1 MIRDDTSCPATRAAY
16 SARSSALPEHLGD
29 DIVAQTPARHLGLL
43 PGPAAENAAEMLRLV
58 TQVLDDHAHWRR
70 NLHPEDPSL
79 LTPARRA
86 QLADAQQD
94 LEDAVTWLLAQL
106 KRSFPFHNPR
116 YLAHMQSETTIASL
130 VGGLAGMLFN
140 ANNVTSESGAVTL
153 QLEIEAC
160 NRLLGMI
167 GYRPPP
173 TPPAEPA
180 ADTIA
185 QYLRS
190 LEQGFGWCHL
200 CSGGTSANVE
210 ALWAARNV
218 RLSSLAIAAAARAV
232 QLSLPVV
239 LPGENLEREIA
250 DLSEAQ
256 LLRLRP
262 GDAID
267 LLPRFYQAALAAWGE
282 VEADDDLS
290 ALKRR
295 VDDLLAAARRTLPV
309 GGFTLRPVVLHPGTA
324 HYSVK
329 KAIDVLGLGEASARQ
344 VNTTL
349 RHRMDVDDL
358 VHKLAEMVETG
369 AEFPLAV
376 VAVVGT
382 TEEGAVDPL
391 HEILSRRKEMET
403 NLKHSFWIHADAAWG
418 GYLRTMV
425 SPSPRHLLHLETLA
439 IRDANQL
446 DLPAMFGEGTRHP
459 TEWLAGLKKYL
470 NARGVDEAAIAAPA
484 SRLDT
489 ALAEGDWS
497 EARAAVAELIDAANH
512 GRPGVVAPAKV
523 GRADIRR
530 LVTSMFEGST
540 YLTGDQ
546 LERVVRLPALKA
558 EFRRS
563 TPIAGL
569 ASNDAVLD
577 ALDALGQADSVTVD
591 PHKLGYQ
598 HYACGAI
605 AFRKDAVRHHVKQAA
620 PYITRL
626 NDAVVTNQP
635 LWRLEVAVDDQTKV
649 VRRLESPSGFTL
661 EGSRPSAPAAALWL
675 STTVLPLDTE
685 NHGLLVREGYFAA
698 RELDTW
704 LRTWSEVEDELRPA
718 GAGLF
723 DFVPLTWDGDA
734 AVVGDSN
741 VVIFG
746 VRDNRADHDDLAGY
760 NALTKKV
767 YQRFAILAEGGDHR
781 FSYEQDFFLS
791 ATQFTEPSY
800 PEETIAE
807 IGGRLGLRWQSDVYQ
822 RDGMEVLRATVMN
835 PYVRALRE
843 RRVDV
848 LRDFVVALAAVAR
861 KETDPKPEASS

>member
-1 MIRDDTSCPATRAAY
+1 MT
-16 SARSSALPEHLGD
+16 LP
-29 DIVAQTPARHLGLL
+29 PARHLGLL
-43 PGPAAENAAEMLRLV
+43 PGPAAENSAEILRLV
-58 TQVLDDHAHWRR
+58 IQVLDDHAHWRR

-94 LEDAVTWLLAQL
+94 LEDAVTRLLAQL

-116 YLAHMQSETTIASL
+116 YLAHMQSETTIPSL
-130 VGGLAGMLFN
+130 IGGLAGMLYN

-153 QLEIEAC
+153 QLEVEAC
-160 NRLLGMI
+160 NRLLEMI

-173 TPPAEPA
+173 TPPAEPTSE
-180 ADTIA
+180 TIA
-185 QYLRS
+185 RYVRS
-190 LEQGFGWCHL
+190 LQHDFGWCHL

-218 RLSSLAIAAAARAV
+218 RLSSLAIAEAARVA
-232 QLSLPVV
+232 QLSLPVM
-239 LPGENLEREIA
+239 LPGDDIERDIA
-250 DLSEAQ
+250 DLTQPE

-267 LLPRFYQAALAAWGE
+267 LLPRFYETALAQWTE
-282 VEADDDLS
+282 REAAPGLS
-290 ALKRR
+290 ALKKR
-295 VDDLLAAARRTLPV
+295 VDDLLADARRVLPV
-309 GGFTLRPVVLHPGTA
+309 GCFTLRPVVLYPGTA

-329 KAIDVLGLGEASARQ
+329 KAIDILGLGEASTRQ

-349 RHRMDVDDL
+349 RHRMDTDDL
-358 VHKLAEMVETG
+358 VEKLTEIVG
-369 AEFPLAV
+369 SGSEFPLAV

-391 HEILSRRKEMET
+391 HEILFHRKELE
-403 NLKHSFWIHADAAWG
+403 NKLKHSFWIHADAAWG
-418 GYLRTMV
+418 GYLRTML

-439 IRDANQL
+439 IRDANHL

-459 TEWLAGLKKYL
+459 AAWLAGIKKYCH
-470 NARGVDEAAIAAPA
+470 AQGIDEAAIAAPA

-489 ALAEGDWS
+489 ALADGDWT
-497 EARAAVAELIDAANH
+497 EARAAVGEFVDVANRERPDVLAA
-512 GRPGVVAPAKV
+512 AKV
-523 GRADIRR
+523 GRAEIRR
-530 LVTSMFEGST
+530 LLTSIFEGSA

-546 LERVVRLPALKA
+546 LERVVRLPELKT

-563 TPIAGL
+563 TSIPGL
-569 ASNDAVLD
+569 AHGDPVLD

-626 NDAVVTNQP
+626 NNAVVASQP
-635 LWRLEVAVDDQTKV
+635 LWRLEVLADDEEPKV

-698 RELDTW
+698 RELDAW
-704 LRTWSEVEDELRPA
+704 LGTWSEVEDELRPA
-718 GAGLF
+718 GRGF

-746 VRDNRADHDDLAGY
+746 VRDNRPEFNDLEGY
-760 NALTKKV
+760 NALTRKV
-767 YQRFAILAEGGDHR
+767 HERFAILAEGGDHR

-791 ATQFTEPSY
+791 STQFREPSY
-800 PEETIAE
+800 PEKTIAE
-807 IGGRLGLRWQSDVYQ
+807 IGDRVGLRWQSDTYQ

-843 RRVDV
+843 RRIDV
-848 LRDFVVALAAVAR
+848 LRDFVVGLAAVAR
-861 KETDPKPEASS
+861 EATDA